1 MVGAALSV
9 SQAFEQLQLPVY
21 QALLLRRELEGLLCW
36 ESPGH
41 LHMRAVF
48 KVRSPTRVQSV
59 GAKSASSG
67 KGKGSQ

>member
-1 MVGAALSV
+1 MVGAVLSV

-36 ESPGH
+36 ESPGR

-48 KVRSPTRVQSV
+48 KVRSPLACRAV